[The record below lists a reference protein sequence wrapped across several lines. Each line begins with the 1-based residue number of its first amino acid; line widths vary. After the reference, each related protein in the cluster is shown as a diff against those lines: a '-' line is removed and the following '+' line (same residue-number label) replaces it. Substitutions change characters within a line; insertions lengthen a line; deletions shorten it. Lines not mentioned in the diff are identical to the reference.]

1 MGPSYETQFTVCYI
15 YSCVITLVG
24 IDLSNVGKTTYGCLR
39 RLIAGEQEYFYMLNI
54 LAKSIQYPI
63 PGYDTSDNILV
74 NVFRLS
80 G

>member
-39 RLIAGEQEYFYMLNI
+39 RLIAGEQEYFYML
-54 LAKSIQYPI
+54 KHTCKVHSIPHT
-63 PGYDTSDNILV
+63 GL
-74 NVFRLS
+74 
-80 G
+80 